1 MGYKPAA
8 LFTLSSKEAYAFLAG
23 LLPSF
28 LSVMVL
34 RKNKSGLLVL
44 VFEKKKLEKVFLNKS
59 IKTILTGIGYPSRGS
74 VFVLLDY
81 LRKQFSCHEFPHE
94 VGLFLGYPAD
104 DVLGFVKHKGQ
115 NYKLCGYW
123 KVYGDVEQ
131 AKSYFGLY
139 DKCKEQVKDILNA
152 HSTGF

>member
-1 MGYKPAA
+1 MGCKPAA
-8 LFTLSSKEAYAFLAG
+8 LFMLPSKEAYAILAG
-23 LLPSF
+23 LLPPF
-28 LSVMVL
+28 LNVMML

-44 VFEKKKLEKVFLNKS
+44 VFEKKKLENVFLDEGINA
-59 IKTILTGIGYPSRGS
+59 ILTGIGYPARGS

-131 AKSYFGLY
+131 AKLYFGLY
-139 DKCKEQVKDILNA
+139 DRCRKHVKDILSA
-152 HSTGF
+152 V